1 MPTLTPRAGH
11 PAPVDGPDHAS
22 PLTSDPEWRAQVER
36 IGRFIDARNTA
47 APSAPVPTA
56 TPSPRFPVF
65 PDAARPIVNDMA
77 RSALFACVQGK
88 DRRLLDEALLATV
101 EGVEI
106 RFTGRQWNQDDH
118 DLLMQVVHMAT
129 QVPLGAY
136 ALLSGHTILQELHRG
151 TGGQQYRQLRDD
163 LKRLV
168 AGTVSL
174 RHPAR
179 KVEYIGHLVD
189 DAVHDEESHHWLIR
203 LNPTLRALYGPSMYA
218 LIDWAQRLQL
228 RGKDLARWL
237 QLYLSTHAAP
247 FPVKVATLRDLSG
260 SRTTALW
267 KFRQR
272 LRHALADLQD
282 LDVLSAWEIDDAD
295 LVRVDRGA
303 AITPSQRRHLDRQEM
318 RR

>member
-1 MPTLTPRAGH
+1 MFTPRADH
-11 PAPVDGPDHAS
+11 PTPADGPAHVR
-22 PLTSDPEWRAQVER
+22 DPELRATLER
-36 IGRFIDARNTA
+36 MGRIIAAQDAA
-47 APSAPVPTA
+47 APPVQAPVP
-56 TPSPRFPVF
+56 PPRLPVF
-65 PDAARPIVNDMA
+65 PDAARPVVNDVA

-88 DRRLLDEALLATV
+88 DRQRLDDALLATV

-106 RFTGRQWNQDDH
+106 RFTGQQLNQDDH
-118 DLLMQVVHMAT
+118 DLLMQVVHMAAH
-129 QVPLGAY
+129 VPLGAY
-136 ALLSGHTILQELHRG
+136 ALLSGHTLLQELHRG

-179 KVEYIGHLVD
+179 GVEYMGHLID

-203 LNPTLRALYGPSMYA
+203 LNPTLRPLYGPSMYT
-218 LIDWAQRLQL
+218 LVDWAQRIQL

-247 FPVKVATLRDLSG
+247 FPVNVATLKDLSG
-260 SRTTALW
+260 SRTTALRT
-267 KFRQR
+267 FRQR
-272 LRHALADLQD
+272 LRQALADLQVNGD
-282 LDVLSAWEIDDAD
+282 LVAWEIDDAD
-295 LVRVDRGA
+295 LVHVDRGA
-303 AITPSQRRHLDRQEM
+303 AITTSQRRHLARHAK